1 MDKTGR
7 FAKTY
12 WSLLWIFPALC
23 LLLAGCGIFGAEE
36 RQAPRRIKGL
46 ERIAVL
52 PMDRASTKPL
62 TDRPT
67 CNISGGINVSA
78 SAYVP
83 PEAAETLTSILF
95 DKLGGDPRFIPVT
108 QDVCLGFL
116 ASMLEKNPSS
126 SELKLLQGFARDLKV
141 DAVLYG
147 KLYRFRERIG
157 SEYSVK
163 SPASVAFSLILVRAR
178 DGAVLWRYSFDQTQQ
193 SLTENLLNWRFYK
206 EKGMRWVTAGELAAY
221 GMEEAIKELK
231 EILS

>member
-1 MDKTGR
+1 M
-7 FAKTY
+7 
-12 WSLLWIFPALC
+12 
-23 LLLAGCGIFGAEE
+23 FGSDD
-36 RQAPRRIKGL
+36 RHAPRHLKGL
-46 ERIAVL
+46 KRIAVL

-62 TDRPT
+62 SDRPT
-67 CNISGGINVSA
+67 CNISGGINVAA

-83 PEAAETLTSILF
+83 PEAADALTSILL
-95 DKLGGDPRFIPVT
+95 DKLGGDSRFVPVT
-108 QDVCLGFL
+108 QDACLGFL

-126 SELKLLQGFARDLKV
+126 SELRLLQGFARDLQV

-157 SEYSVK
+157 NEYSVK
-163 SPASVAFSLILVRAR
+163 SPASVAFSLILVRAK

-206 EKGMRWVTAGELAAY
+206 EKGMRWVTARELAAY